1 MKNNDL
7 LFKLSE
13 HKGGWFQT
21 MDYALGSHFYM
32 TYLAIHCLE
41 HVNIFSKWKS
51 RPMTWKYNDLLLYFR
66 DQKRDLPASSL
77 NQILASL
84 IGHLSNNDQTRSAQ
98 PLLLAA
104 FIWIYC

>member
-1 MKNNDL
+1 
-7 LFKLSE
+7 
-13 HKGGWFQT
+13 
-21 MDYALGSHFYM
+21 
-32 TYLAIHCLE
+32 
-41 HVNIFSKWKS
+41 
-51 RPMTWKYNDLLLYFR
+51 MTWKYNDLLLYFR

-104 FIWIYC
+104 YI